1 MSEQTVLHF
10 SSRDFL
16 WVVQCVTGVVC
27 LLTEVTSRHKNVSCN
42 SMCFTVR
49 LNILNEKICMC
60 LQIGVSCWA
69 VVQNFK
75 YIEHSMF

>member
-27 LLTEVTSRHKNVSCN
+27 LLREVTSRHKKC
-42 SMCFTVR
+42 
-49 LNILNEKICMC
+49 
-60 LQIGVSCWA
+60 
-69 VVQNFK
+69 VV
-75 YIEHSMF
+75 YIVCVTLLGLAF